1 MVPAQL
7 FLQRVNPPSS
17 ALEEFMKSSIDGV
30 DNVKTTIP
38 VRKIEWAIDI
48 DKEKASLFGVSTSE
62 IGAAVQF
69 VTNGLRLGEY
79 RPEDVEDEVEIRVRY
94 PESERRLDQLGELN
108 IPTREG
114 LMPLSSFVE
123 VVPKLD
129 VPSIRRVDGERA
141 YTVTADYLENA
152 VPSNVISQIN
162 TWIDENIE
170 FNQISFNFG
179 GEQEETEEATA
190 FFATS

>member
-1 MVPAQL
+1 M
-7 FLQRVNPPSS
+7 
-17 ALEEFMKSSIDGV
+17 
-30 DNVKTTIP
+30 
-38 VRKIEWAIDI
+38 
-48 DKEKASLFGVSTSE
+48 FGVSTSE

-179 GEQEETEEATA
+179 GEQEETEEAAA
-190 FFATS
+190 FFVNGWNDLNFPYGYASCYSIK